1 MQKKT
6 KNNNL
11 WVKLYVFYLRIKSRF
26 FVEPYLRYKENTS
39 KAKKQKEY
47 IRGFNSLTGVDYTRV
62 LSIMDKDKSRPDNYY
77 EHINEE
83 LTKHRKLMQS
93 QKFSYTPKFYEPE
106 IIDIHNEN
114 LNPNVPSLKELIYK
128 EELNGLKQLYKQER
142 ELGYHPRS
150 CYAPQPKPKD
160 VAIKAAKIDIFKDLE
175 EKLNNISKM
184 EETMSDLRSLLPE
197 NQPYYPSNYK
207 LLTKTNPIPSKKSW
221 YKSMGDLFKK
231 KS

>member
-6 KNNNL
+6 KKNNL
-11 WVKLYVFYLRIKSRF
+11 WVKLYVFYLSIKSRF
-26 FVEPYLRYKENTS
+26 FIKPYRRYKENTS

-47 IRGFNSLTGVDYTRV
+47 IRGFNSLTGVDYARV

-93 QKFSYTPKFYEPE
+93 QTFSYTPKFYEPE

-114 LNPNVPSLKELIYK
+114 LNPNAPSFLELIYK
-128 EELNGLKQLYKQER
+128 EELNGLTQLYKQER
-142 ELGYHPRS
+142 DLGYHPRS
-150 CYAPQPKPKD
+150 CYAPSSKTED
-160 VAIKAAKIDIFKDLE
+160 VAIKAAKVKSFNDLE
-175 EKLNNISKM
+175 TKINNILKLEHELSYMSKFI
-184 EETMSDLRSLLPE
+184 PIIGVAG
-197 NQPYYPSNYK
+197 
-207 LLTKTNPIPSKKSW
+207 TKNEIKPIKKSW
-221 YKSMGDLFKK
+221 YKPMGNLFKN

>member
-1 MQKKT
+1 MQT
-6 KNNNL
+6 KSNNFWVNL
-11 WVKLYVFYLRIKSRF
+11 YRFYIDTKRRF
-26 FVEPYLRYKENTS
+26 FDEPYHRYIENKA
-39 KAKKQKEY
+39 KAKKQKQY

-62 LSIMDKDKSRPDNYY
+62 LSIMDKDKNRPDNYY

-83 LTKHRKLMQS
+83 LTKHRKLIQS
-93 QKFSYTPKFYEPE
+93 QKFSYTPMFYEPE

-114 LNPNVPSLKELIYK
+114 LNPNEPSLKELIYK

-160 VAIKAAKIDIFKDLE
+160 VAVKAAKIEIFKYLE

-184 EETMSDLRSLLPE
+184 EETMSDMYSFLPE
-197 NQPYYPSNYK
+197 NQPYNPNNYA
-207 LLTKTNPIPSKKSW
+207 LLTKTNVIPSKKSW